1 MQTAAK
7 NQSRFFLFLVALLAG
22 FGFFIFLSA
31 SLGMIG
37 TNMAGF
43 IHIGLKQLAV
53 LAGSLVLM
61 LVLAN
66 IPYRLWREYS
76 LPILIAGIIAT
87 AIIFIPGLGI
97 SAGGATRWLNL
108 GLFSIQPAEL
118 LKLGLVMYYA
128 AWLTRA
134 KDKAGTLWSGLAPM
148 LVLLG
153 IAGILLIQQPDIG
166 TFIVIASA
174 LATQY
179 FVAGGKW
186 RHFLGLFFVAILVL
200 GCLAIAMPY
209 VRDRITTFFN
219 SDKDVLNSAYQ
230 INQSLIAIG
239 SGGLSGRG
247 FGQSLQKFNFLP
259 QPIGD
264 SIFAVAGEEFGF
276 IGTMIILILFL
287 LFAVYGLKIASGSR
301 DSFGGL
307 LATGLVILIISQSF
321 ANIGAMLGLIPLTG
335 EPLIF
340 VSQGGSALLFGL
352 SAVGIIL
359 NISRYQ
365 KHSN

>member
-1 MQTAAK
+1 MTKTEK
-7 NQSRFFLFLVALLAG
+7 NQSRFFLFLVALISG

-31 SLGMIG
+31 SLGMVG

-43 IHIGLKQLAV
+43 IHVGLKQLGV
-53 LAGSLVLM
+53 LLGGLVIMIGLS
-61 LVLAN
+61 N
-66 IPYRLWREYS
+66 IPYRIWREYS
-76 LPILIAGIIAT
+76 LPILIAGFIAT
-87 AIIFIPGLGI
+87 ALIFIPGLGI

-108 GLFSIQPAEL
+108 GFFSIQPAEL
-118 LKLGLVMYYA
+118 MKLGLVMYYA
-128 AWLTRA
+128 AWLARA
-134 KDKAGTLWSGLAPM
+134 KDQAGTVRGGLLP
-148 LVLLG
+148 LVVLLG
-153 IAGILLIQQPDIG
+153 ISGVLLIMQPDTG
-166 TFIVIASA
+166 TFLVIASA
-174 LATQY
+174 LGAQY
-179 FVAGGKW
+179 FIGGGKW
-186 RHFLGLFFVAILVL
+186 RHFLLLFIVGVLAI
-200 GCLAIAMPY
+200 GCLALFKPY
-209 VRDRITTFFN
+209 IRDRITTFID
-219 SDKDVLNSAYQ
+219 SDKDVLGSSYQ

-239 SGGLSGRG
+239 SGGIGGRG

-276 IGTMIILILFL
+276 IGTSTILILFL
-287 LFAVYGLKIASGSR
+287 LFGIYGLKIAGASK
-301 DSFGGL
+301 DTFGGL
-307 LATGLVILIISQSF
+307 LATGLVILIITQSF

-365 KHSN
+365 KNHT

>member
-1 MQTAAK
+1 MSKVEK
-7 NQSRFFLFLVALLAG
+7 NQSRLFLFLVALLAG

-31 SLGMIG
+31 SLGMVG
-37 TNMAGF
+37 TNMSGF
-43 IHIGLKQLAV
+43 IHVGLKQLGV
-53 LAGSLVLM
+53 LLGGLVLM
-61 LVLAN
+61 IGLSNV
-66 IPYRLWREYS
+66 PYRVWREYS
-76 LPILIAGIIAT
+76 LPIMIAGIAAT
-87 AIIFIPGLGI
+87 ALIFIPGLGI

-108 GLFSIQPAEL
+108 GFFSIQPAEL
-118 LKLGLVMYYA
+118 LKLGMIMYYA

-134 KDKAGTLWSGLAPM
+134 KDKAGTLWTGLVPM
-148 LVLLG
+148 LVLLA
-153 IAGILLIQQPDIG
+153 ISGILLILQPDTG
-166 TFIVIASA
+166 TFLVIASA
-174 LATQY
+174 LSAQY
-179 FVAGGKW
+179 FIAGGKW
-186 RHFLGLFFVAILVL
+186 RHFLALFIFGLIALL
-200 GCLAIAMPY
+200 CLAIAKPY
-209 VRDRITTFFN
+209 IRERIMTFVD
-219 SDKDVLNSAYQ
+219 SDKDVLGSAYQ

-239 SGGLSGRG
+239 SGGISGRG

-276 IGTMIILILFL
+276 IGTTIILVLFL
-287 LFAVYGLKIASGSR
+287 LFAIFGLKIASSSR
-301 DSFGGL
+301 DTFGGL
-307 LATGLVILIISQSF
+307 LATGLVILIITQSF

-365 KHSN
+365 KNNN